1 MTNQQISESA
11 NQRIGEATNQ
21 HGDDSTQANRPDAA
35 PPRVSVL
42 VPARNEAENVPEL
55 AARVGRAFAGLGLA
69 AGEGELLFVDDGSTD
84 GTGAIADALCAS
96 YPFLR
101 VVHHRRNRGL
111 TAALQ
116 TGFRAVRGD
125 YVLFLPADLES
136 DPETD
141 IPLLFGKLEEGYD
154 VVAGWRQGRK
164 EGKVF
169 ASGIYNAVSRA
180 LFGLTLHDM
189 NWIKGFRR
197 EVIASL
203 PPLRSDWHRF
213 LLHIAAHQGYRIG
226 ETPTPWQRR
235 RAGRSKFGFSR
246 IPISFLDVIVIWF
259 LLTFSAAPMR
269 FFGGLGLAA
278 LLVSGAIYLGLL
290 AFWLIAQ
297 TQIRPLFWA
306 AGGLA
311 IAGLLLFLIGFLAE
325 LIVTQGERLGELERA
340 VAGGQGSRDR
350 GQESGPSASSGGAA
364 RAVSVS
370 NRPPAPGSGPSTPST
385 GSGTGSGPSASSG
398 SAARAVSTSNRPPS
412 ANSGPSASSGGAA

>member
-1 MTNQQISESA
+1 MTHPQTVHRSA
-11 NQRIGEATNQ
+11 TGLRS
-21 HGDDSTQANRPDAA
+21 DRA
-35 PPRVSVL
+35 PQLSVL
-42 VPARNEAENVPEL
+42 VPARNEAGNATEL
-55 AARVGRAFAGLGLA
+55 VARVGRAFAALGLA
-69 AGEGELLFVDDGSTD
+69 ADEGELVFVDDGSTD
-84 GTGAIADALCAS
+84 GTGPLVDGLAGQHS
-96 YPFLR
+96 FLH
-101 VVHHRRNRGL
+101 VIHHRRNRGL

-116 TGFRAVRGD
+116 TGFRAVRGE

-141 IPLLFGKLEEGYD
+141 IPLLFGKLKEGYD
-154 VVAGWRQGRK
+154 VVSGWRQGRK

-169 ASGIYNAVSRA
+169 ASGIYNAVSRG

-197 EVIASL
+197 EVIETL

-226 ETPTPWQRR
+226 EVPTPWQRR
-235 RAGRSKFGFSR
+235 RSGRSKFGFRR
-246 IPISFLDVIVIWF
+246 IPISLLDVIVIWF

-269 FFGGLGLAA
+269 FFGGLGLTA
-278 LLVSGAIYLGLL
+278 LLVSGATYAGLL

-297 TQIRPLFWA
+297 TQIRPLFWT

-340 VAGGQGSRDR
+340 IARGQGAGVRS
-350 GQESGPSASSGGAA
+350 QESGPSTGSGRG
-364 RAVSVS
+364 VS
-370 NRPPAPGSGPSTPST
+370 SGPSAGSGRGVSSGPSAGSGREVSSGPSAGSGREVSSGPST
-385 GSGTGSGPSASSG
+385 GSGREVSSGPSAGSG
-398 SAARAVSTSNRPPS
+398 REVS
-412 ANSGPSASSGGAA
+412 SGPSAGSGSGA